1 MIKVFRGDDVDL
13 TFYFEEANGTPID
26 LTGCT
31 LFATIKSS
39 IDDTDAQAKYAT
51 YLTIQ
56 SPETAGIA
64 TLSIPATTM
73 FYLRGGYIMDIQI
86 KTAAGKIRTP
96 FKADFFCEEDVTI
109 RTV

>member
-1 MIKVFRGDDVDL
+1 MIKVFRGDDVDI
-13 TFYFEEANGTPID
+13 TFTFEESTGAAID

-31 LFATIKSS
+31 LFGTIKSS
-39 IDDTDAQAKYAT
+39 VDDTDAQAKYAA
-51 YLTIQ
+51 YLTIA

-64 TLSIPATTM
+64 IFSIPVLTM
-73 FYLRGGYIMDIQI
+73 FYLRGPYIMDIQI

-96 FKADFFCEEDVTI
+96 FKADFFVDEDVTI

>member
-1 MIKVFRGDDVDL
+1 MIKVFRGDDVDI
-13 TFYFEEANGTPID
+13 TFTFKDRYGAVID

-39 IDDTDAQAKYAT
+39 IDDTDTQAKYAT
-51 YLTIQ
+51 YLTIS
-56 SPETAGIA
+56 SPETLGTAV
-64 TLSIPATTM
+64 LSIPAATM

-96 FKADFFCEEDVTI
+96 FKVDIFCDEDVTI
-109 RTV
+109 RVV